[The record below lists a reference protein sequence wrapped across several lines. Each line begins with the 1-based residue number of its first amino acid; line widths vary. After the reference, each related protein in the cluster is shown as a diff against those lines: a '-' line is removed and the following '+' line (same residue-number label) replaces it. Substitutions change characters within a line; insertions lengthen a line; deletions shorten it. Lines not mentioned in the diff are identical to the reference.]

1 MNNENEN
8 IVPEEEITPLEKTN
22 FLSEAFEFIEIFVFS
37 ACFVVLLFTFVFR
50 LARVD
55 GPSMEDTLI
64 ENEILVISDL
74 FYEPECNDIVVFYE
88 IGGRFHESIVK
99 RVIATEGQVVDIDFN
114 TWTLKVDG
122 KVVEEPY
129 RKLTPD
135 LLRTSDLSYPYTVPE
150 GHIFVMGDNRNHS
163 ADSRSSEIG
172 PVDVRK
178 IVGKVILRLSPIS
191 KIGPVA

>member
-8 IVPEEEITPLEKTN
+8 TVLEETETPAEKTN
-22 FLSEAFEFIEIFVFS
+22 RLSDIFEFIEIFVFS
-37 ACFVVLLFTFVFR
+37 ACFVVLLFSFVFR

-64 ENEILVISDL
+64 ENEILVVSDL
-74 FYEPECNDIVVFYE
+74 FYEPKRGDVVVFYE

-99 RVIATEGQVVDIDFN
+99 RVIATEGQVVDIDFSD
-114 TWTLKVDG
+114 WTLTVDG
-122 KVVEEPY
+122 EVIDEPY
-129 RKLTPD
+129 RKLTSD
-135 LLRTSDLSYPYTVPE
+135 VFRTSDLSYPYTVPE

-172 PVDVRK
+172 PVDTRK
-178 IVGKVILRLSPIS
+178 IVGKVVLRLAPLN